1 MPATSCDTSR
11 RDLLIAMSAFAL
23 GALSGRTRGGQSFR
37 IFDALLYSGT
47 RDLGRYGILPL
58 PTLYNLWRPGLSRSA
73 IDYTSLRKALE
84 ELPKPTPLFFI
95 DIESWPLLRVDREIR
110 DSSVRKFIEVTKIA
124 REHRPD
130 ARLGFYNV
138 PPVGTYWPIIKHDGG
153 EFSDWMLANRALDPL
168 AARVDALFPS
178 LYTFYNERA
187 GWLAV
192 AKGILAEARRYG
204 KPVYPFLWSQF
215 HDSNDRL
222 AGQAVPNDFWAE
234 QLRFCRENADGVVL
248 WGGYQRQWDENAGW
262 WQTTI
267 KTLEL
272 KAN

>member
-23 GALSGRTRGGQSFR
+23 GALSGRTRGGSP
-37 IFDALLYSGT
+37 SGSST
-47 RDLGRYGILPL
+47 HFCIPELVTLAATASCHCPL
-58 PTLYNLWRPGLSRSA
+58 CINLWRPGLSRSA

-248 WGGYQRQWDENAGW
+248 WGAISVNGMRMRVGG
-262 WQTTI
+262 
-267 KTLEL
+267 KPR
-272 KAN
+272 